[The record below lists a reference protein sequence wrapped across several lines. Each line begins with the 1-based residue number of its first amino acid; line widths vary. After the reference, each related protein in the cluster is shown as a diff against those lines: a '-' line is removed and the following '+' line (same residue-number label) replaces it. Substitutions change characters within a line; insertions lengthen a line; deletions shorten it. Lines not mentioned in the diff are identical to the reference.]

1 MPWIVTLATGTVQ
14 TGSYYAGTTLQWRVV
29 PRNLVDTLGGERFRA
44 QSESHALDFMA
55 AVQQR
60 LARASPHVAAAASR
74 PSADL
79 IFARI
84 EWNICAHRFSD
95 VNSIER
101 AIAAAIR
108 ESRAAIRSAF
118 LDEAEHDLALLSA
131 DKQLARAL
139 RARAGVAKLT
149 AKGWLHPHV

>member
-74 PSADL
+74 SSADL

-95 VNSIER
+95 VNSVQYT
-101 AIAAAIR
+101 
-108 ESRAAIRSAF
+108 SRAAIRSAF